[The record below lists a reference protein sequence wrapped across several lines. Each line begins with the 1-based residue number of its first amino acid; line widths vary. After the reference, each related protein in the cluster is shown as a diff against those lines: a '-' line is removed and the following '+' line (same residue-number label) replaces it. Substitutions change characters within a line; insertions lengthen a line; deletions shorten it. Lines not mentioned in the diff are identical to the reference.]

1 MGDGGPGMDELHAL
15 AAGIRLLILDVDGV
29 LTDGGLYYLDSGGF
43 AVRFHVRD
51 GAALA
56 MARRAG
62 LALALVSGRPT
73 PQVRRR
79 ADELRIDEVHLEV
92 DDKAAVVDGIL
103 ARCGL
108 PASAAAYV
116 GDDLIDLP
124 AMARVGL
131 PIAVADAVDA
141 VRAAARYVTRAR
153 GGHGAVREVVDLLLE
168 ACGGAAKG

>member
-1 MGDGGPGMDELHAL
+1 MDGLRTL
-15 AAGIRLLILDVDGV
+15 AAGIRLLVLDVDGV
-29 LTDGGLYYLDSGGF
+29 LTDGGLYYLDSGGY

-51 GAALA
+51 GMALA

-62 LALALVSGRPT
+62 LALGLVSGRPT

-79 ADELRIDEVHLEV
+79 AEELRIDEVHLDV
-92 DDKAAVVDGIL
+92 RDKGAVIEEIM
-103 ARCGL
+103 ARRGL
-108 PASAAAYV
+108 PAAAAAYV
-116 GDDLIDLP
+116 GDDLVDLP

-168 ACGGAAKG
+168 ARGAAARE